1 MGNNASRPGIPGRR
15 RSAPALAGD
24 EQQPSLPPLTH
35 SESERPYQ
43 DDDAASI
50 APSFAGTLASIF
62 SERTAVSDRTLID
75 NASLYSSTGTVLDE
89 AVVPPSDAIRN
100 GMAQAME
107 ALNGEKGWPAT
118 VATAQLEWLA
128 QDAGRRARWLRAE
141 VTMQQRRAKRNKRGM
156 ARRHSGSKQQL
167 FNLSLAGEDR
177 AKEEDAAVVRRL
189 AMEKMAGQHR
199 QRSEELAKEMLE
211 QALAENPLP
220 PPCEEADEERNALEH
235 AVRAAHKEA
244 RHQYHATCKE
254 AAEAHA
260 TALKNADIAH
270 GKAYSAAKVRY
281 MGATLRAPDLP
292 TGGTSMRQASVG
304 PIWE

>member
-1 MGNNASRPGIPGRR
+1 MGNNASRPVVPGRR
-15 RSAPALAGD
+15 RSAPAGTGD
-24 EQQPSLPPLTH
+24 EPTMPPLEH
-35 SESERPYQ
+35 SQSEHPYR

-62 SERTAVSDRTLID
+62 SERTAVSDRTMLD

-100 GMAQAME
+100 GMASAME

-141 VTMQQRRAKRNKRGM
+141 VVMQQRRAKRNKRGM
-156 ARRHSGSKQQL
+156 ARRHSGGKTQV

-177 AKEEDAAVVRRL
+177 AHEEDAAVVRRL
-189 AMEKMAGQHR
+189 AMEKMAGEHR
-199 QRSEELAKEMLE
+199 TRSEELAKEMLE

-220 PPCEEADEERNALEH
+220 PPCEEADEERNALERE
-235 AVRAAHKEA
+235 VRGAHKEA
-244 RHQYHATCKE
+244 RDQYHATCKE
-254 AAEAHA
+254 AADAHA
-260 TALKNADIAH
+260 TALRNADIAH